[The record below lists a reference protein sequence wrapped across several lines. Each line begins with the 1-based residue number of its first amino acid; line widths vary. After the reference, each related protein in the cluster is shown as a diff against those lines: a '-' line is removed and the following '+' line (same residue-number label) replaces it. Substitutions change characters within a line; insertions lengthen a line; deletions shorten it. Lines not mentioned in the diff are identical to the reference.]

1 MFFIALSDLI
11 FFVCHLKNLTNL
23 STVMESNAIIQG
35 VLFESRFI
43 QINILSK
50 K

>member
-1 MFFIALSDLI
+1 MFFIALLDLI
-11 FFVCHLKNLTNL
+11 FFVYHLKKLINL
-23 STVMESNAIIQG
+23 SAIMESNAIIQG
-35 VLFESRFI
+35 VLFERRFI